1 MKCKA
6 LLQSNCE
13 ISLPHCIPILF
24 NVFFPDNK
32 SFLSLWIIPSESIV
46 SFSHFASCFLLVAS
60 CSLCLAGLLVLQN
73 FVLSLSHL
81 HPLSLSVFCW
91 PSSVLYCVVFCIL
104 SSLLT
109 LFCIVLYCILFFVL
123 PVDPLLYCTVLYSVF
138 CPPCW
143 PGLFLL
149 DPLSLTLRS
158 AVTDTLAKK
167 ETCSVGATKVDVLPP
182 RHSDKK
188 AANAGFFLYT

>member
-60 CSLCLAGLLVLQN
+60 CSLCLASLFVLQN

-91 PSSVLYCVVFCIL
+91 PASILYCVVFCIL

-109 LFCIVLYCILFFVL
+109 LFCIVLYCILYFVL
-123 PVDPLLYCTVLYSVF
+123 PVDPASSYLTLSLSPLGVLSPTLSQRKKHVQLARQKLTF
-138 CPPCW
+138 CPQDTQTRRQQMQDFFYILKDLTQHNW
-143 PGLFLL
+143 VSLF
-149 DPLSLTLRS
+149 PKMS
-158 AVTDTLAKK
+158 
-167 ETCSVGATKVDVLPP
+167 
-182 RHSDKK
+182 
-188 AANAGFFLYT
+188 

>member
-1 MKCKA
+1 MGKFINEMHGTVA
-6 LLQSNCE
+6 NNCE
-13 ISLPHCIPILF
+13 ISHPPCILSLF

-32 SFLSLWIIPSESIV
+32 SWPKKPFLSPWIIPSESIV

-60 CSLCLAGLLVLQN
+60 CSLCLASLLALQN
-73 FVLSLSHL
+73 FVLSLPHL

-91 PSSVLYCVVFCIL
+91 PASVLYCIVFCIL

-109 LFCIVLYCILFFVL
+109 LF
-123 PVDPLLYCTVLYSVF
+123 CTVLYSVF